1 MNLAETHPSGPPASA
16 GPVFDVLAAMVR
28 GLTGLALVLLVLLVC
43 AEIVTR
49 FFFNH
54 SLMIVEELA
63 GYLVVGLT
71 LFGAS
76 LSLRNNS
83 LFQVGFVLHA
93 LPSGAQRLLNLLFML
108 LSLGVCGVLIWQT
121 CKLVMSSYARGNVAP
136 TTLMTPLWIP
146 QLLVPLGLLM
156 IALFIVEKLIV
167 TLRTG
172 RAE

>member
-1 MNLAETHPSGPPASA
+1 MNTVDTHPSGPPPSA
-16 GPVFDVLAAMVR
+16 GRLFDVLATIVR
-28 GLTGLALVLLVLLVC
+28 GLTGLALVALVLLVC

-54 SLMIVEELA
+54 SLMVVEELA

-76 LSLRNNS
+76 LSLRSNS
-83 LFQVGFVLHA
+83 LFQVGFVLQA
-93 LPSGAQRLLNLLFML
+93 LPLGTQRLLNLLFML

-121 CKLVMSSYARGNVAP
+121 FKLVMSSYGRGNVAP
-136 TTLMTPLWIP
+136 TSLMTPLWIP

-156 IALFIVEKLIV
+156 IGLFIVEKLIV
-167 TLRTG
+167 TLRAG

>member
-1 MNLAETHPSGPPASA
+1 MNVADIHPSGPPASA
-16 GPVFDVLAAMVR
+16 GPVFDVLAAIVR
-28 GLTGLALVLLVLLVC
+28 GITGLALIALVLLVC

-54 SLMIVEELA
+54 SLMVVEELA

-71 LFGAS
+71 LLGAS
-76 LSLRNNS
+76 LSLRSNS
-83 LFQVGFVLHA
+83 LFQVGFVLQA
-93 LPSGAQRLLNLLFML
+93 LPVATQRLLNLLFML

-121 CKLVMSSYARGNVAP
+121 FKLVMSSYARGNVAP

-146 QLLVPLGLLM
+146 QLLVPLGLSM
-156 IALFIVEKLIV
+156 IAIFIVEKLIV
-167 TLRTG
+167 TLRAG

>member
-1 MNLAETHPSGPPASA
+1 MSEVDLQAGQPVSA
-16 GPVFDVLAAMVR
+16 GRLFDGVAALVR
-28 GLTGLALVLLVLLVC
+28 FTTGLALVSLVLLVC
-43 AEIVTR
+43 AEIVAR
-49 FFFNH
+49 SFFSY
-54 SLMIVEELA
+54 SLKVMEELA

-76 LSLRNNS
+76 LSLRSNS

-93 LPSGAQRLLNLLFML
+93 LPAALQRVLNLLFQL
-108 LSLGVCGVLIWQT
+108 ISLGVCAVLIWQT
-121 CKLVMSSYARGNVAP
+121 GKLVLSSYARGNVAP

-156 IALFIVEKLIV
+156 IAIFIIEQLIV
-167 TLRTG
+167 TLRAK

>member
-1 MNLAETHPSGPPASA
+1 
-16 GPVFDVLAAMVR
+16 VLAAIVR
-28 GLTGLALVLLVLLVC
+28 GLTGLALIALVLLVC

-54 SLMIVEELA
+54 SLMVVEELA

-71 LFGAS
+71 LLGAS
-76 LSLRNNS
+76 LSLRSNS
-83 LFQVGFVLHA
+83 LFQVGFVLQA
-93 LPSGAQRLLNLLFML
+93 LPVATQRLLNLLFML

-121 CKLVMSSYARGNVAP
+121 FKLVMSSYARGNVAP

-146 QLLVPLGLLM
+146 QLLVPLGLSM
-156 IALFIVEKLIV
+156 IAIFIVEKLIV
-167 TLRTG
+167 TLRAG